1 VLASITE
8 QEIRALAESSVL
20 FRNVITDIV
29 LMPVFAAC
37 PSTLADW
44 EDVCGSRSGD
54 LSLPTSQRDRPFPR
68 LVNEDRKAERNVG
81 GQLYPRAICPECE
94 KRVPVVVRRNDSLAY
109 RSHGSCAAAGRTV
122 EPERVIG
129 WGTFGH
135 LAPVSAP
142 GGMVS
147 G

>member
-1 VLASITE
+1 VGALGLPLGR
-8 QEIRALAESSVL
+8 QVGKDLAEVG
-20 FRNVITDIV
+20 
-29 LMPVFAAC
+29 
-37 PSTLADW
+37 
-44 EDVCGSRSGD
+44 DVSELKGTG
-54 LSLPTSQRDRPFPR
+54 PQGG
-68 LVNEDRKAERNVG
+68 AERRRAA
-81 GQLYPRAICPECE
+81 LSRAICPECE

-122 EPERVIG
+122 EPERVVG

-135 LAPVSAP
+135 LASVSAL